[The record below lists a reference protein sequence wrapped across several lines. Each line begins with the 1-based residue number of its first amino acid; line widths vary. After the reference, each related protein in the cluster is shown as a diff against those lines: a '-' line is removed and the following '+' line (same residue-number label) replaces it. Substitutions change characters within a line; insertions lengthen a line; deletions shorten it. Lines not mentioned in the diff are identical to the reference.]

1 MKNYYEILGI
11 KPGASKDEIRSAY
24 KTLVKKYH
32 PDQYANN
39 PLSDLASEKLK
50 EINEAYDA
58 LTKNSASSGNS
69 NYNRSYSSSNNNSNS
84 DYQNIRLLI
93 QQGRINQAEQLLNQN
108 PAQTAEWNYLMG
120 VVFLQKGWHDQG
132 RQYLQRAVQ
141 MEPTNFEYRNTLNR
155 INTQRHTARNYN
167 SQNADMCNICGGL
180 ICADCLCECC
190 GGDLIGCC

>member
-58 LTKNSASSGNS
+58 LTKNSTSSGNS
-69 NYNRSYSSSNNNSNS
+69 NYNRSYNSSNNNSNS